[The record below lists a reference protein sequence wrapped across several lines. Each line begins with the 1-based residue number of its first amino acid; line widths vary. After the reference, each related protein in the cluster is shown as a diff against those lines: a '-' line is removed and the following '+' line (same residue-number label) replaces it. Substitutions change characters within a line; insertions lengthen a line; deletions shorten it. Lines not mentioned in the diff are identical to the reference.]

1 MENQKVLNPS
11 SLYHLGIETGGTT
24 CKVGIIKD
32 GDYS

>member
-1 MENQKVLNPS
+1 MESQEGINLF

-32 GDYS
+32 GDYK